1 MEALV
6 RTGNGIASGEGTM
19 KRSGLV
25 VLTLAALGLEATDA
39 RTAAAQPV
47 G

>member
-1 MEALV
+1 
-6 RTGNGIASGEGTM
+6 M

-39 RTAAAQPV
+39 RTAGAQPV